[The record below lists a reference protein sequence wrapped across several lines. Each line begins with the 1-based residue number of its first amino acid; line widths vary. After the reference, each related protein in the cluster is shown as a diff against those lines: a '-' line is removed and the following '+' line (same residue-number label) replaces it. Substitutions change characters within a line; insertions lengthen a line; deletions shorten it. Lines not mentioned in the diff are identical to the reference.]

1 MLFDL
6 KTNNKLDKSLHLAKF
21 NSDVITWNRVVGSLE
36 PKRVSQSRT
45 VKAMLVLPPD
55 SNALG
60 TMFGGMVMN
69 YIDDIASISAFRHAR
84 QQVVTASTDSVD
96 FLSPIN
102 VGQMICL
109 ESFVTWTHRTSME
122 VYVNVISED
131 LKTGNRRIC
140 ASSFLTFVAIDENGN
155 TEEVPPVIPDT
166 DFERELHKTAPDRFE
181 RRMER
186 RSDSKLL
193 AEKFPILRL

>member
-1 MLFDL
+1 MDGL
-6 KTNNKLDKSLHLAKF
+6 
-21 NSDVITWNRVVGSLE
+21 LE
-36 PKRVSQSRT
+36 PKKVSLSRT

-55 SNALG
+55 SNAMG

-109 ESFVTWTHRTSME
+109 ESFVTWTHKTSME

-131 LKTGNRRIC
+131 LKTGKRVIC
-140 ASSFLTFVAIDENGN
+140 ASSFLTFVAIDENSK
-155 TEEVPPVIPDT
+155 TQKVPPVIPDT
-166 DFERELHKTAPDRFE
+166 DFEKELHNTAPDRFK

-186 RSDSKLL
+186 KNHSKML
-193 AEKFPILRL
+193 AEKFPTQRL

>member
-1 MLFDL
+1 M
-6 KTNNKLDKSLHLAKF
+6 
-21 NSDVITWNRVVGSLE
+21 E
-36 PKRVSQSRT
+36 PKKVSLSRT

-102 VGQMICL
+102 IGQMICL
-109 ESFVTWTHRTSME
+109 ESFVTWTHKTSME

-131 LKTGNRRIC
+131 LKTGERRIC
-140 ASSFLTFVAIDENGN
+140 ASSFLTFVAIDENGK
-155 TEEVPPVIPDT
+155 TQLVPSVVPET
-166 DFERELHKTAPDRFE
+166 DFEKELHKTAPDRFK

-186 RSDSKLL
+186 KIHSKML
-193 AEKFPILRL
+193 AEKFPIRRL